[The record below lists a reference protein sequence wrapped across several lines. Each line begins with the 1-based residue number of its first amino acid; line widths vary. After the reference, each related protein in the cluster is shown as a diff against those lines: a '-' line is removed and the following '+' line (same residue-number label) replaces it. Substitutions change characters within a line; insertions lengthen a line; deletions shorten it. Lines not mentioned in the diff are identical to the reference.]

1 MTDTPRYEQIEVDD
15 DGKVGVVTLNRPD
28 RLNAWTWLMG
38 AELDHAIATLDA
50 RDEIRAIVVTGA
62 GRAFC
67 AGADLGGG
75 SWQSS
80 TGDRRE
86 VLRRY
91 RTDGRKAFERNT
103 PIIAAMNGAA
113 VGVGMTM
120 AMEWDIRVAA
130 EDGKYGFVFTRR
142 GVVPEV
148 GSQWLVPRLVGLSR
162 GLELLMTGR
171 TFRGREGADIGL
183 FSTALSADEVLPHCL
198 EMAQDIAVNVAPVSA
213 AIVKRNVYRSLSDTD
228 RSDSRAREE
237 RLFGYVVSRPDA
249 NEAAAAYVEKR
260 EPAWKL
266 RKNADT
272 PDDLLDG

>member
-1 MTDTPRYEQIEVDD
+1 VTDTPPYEQIEVRE
-15 DGKVGVVTLNRPD
+15 DGPVGVVTLNRPD

-38 AELDHAIATLDA
+38 AELEHAIATLDA
-50 RDEIRAIVVTGA
+50 REEVRAIVVTGA

-80 TGDRRE
+80 TGDRKE

-91 RTDGRKAFERNT
+91 QTDGRKAFERNT
-103 PIIAAMNGAA
+103 PVIAAMNGSA

-120 AMEWDIRVAA
+120 TMEWDVRVAA
-130 EDGKYGFVFTRR
+130 EGGKYGFVFTRR

-183 FSTALSADEVLPHCL
+183 FSTALPADEVLPHCL
-198 EMAQDIAVNVAPVSA
+198 EMAHDIAVNVAPVSA
-213 AIVKRNVYRSLSDTD
+213 AIVKRNVYRSLTEPD
-228 RSDSRAREE
+228 RADSRAREE
-237 RLFGYVVSRPDA
+237 RLFGYVVSRADA

-260 EPAWKL
+260 VPDWKL

-272 PDDLLDG
+272 PDHLLDG